1 MDNLARLLEVLTQ
14 LNMVQLRLV
23 LKFAEF
29 LTNREVLI

>member
-29 LTNREVLI
+29 LTSREVLI